1 MLFVAEKMAALSVVQ
16 KRLTNIGL
24 APFCLELHSNKARKT
39 DVLRQLKESTEIF
52 RYKEPEEFK
61 EESERLFKMRQQI
74 NGYVEA
80 LHRVYPC
87 GISVYEA
94 VTRYSSIDEK
104 EEIMI
109 PAFLLTT
116 LTKEQLNEWNH
127 AVEELVGVGK
137 VSGHSYH
144 HPLTGI
150 NIKEYSSQLKEE
162 TDKAFER
169 VYNSFTGDGEKGGKV
184 LFNIWNR

>member
-1 MLFVAEKMAALSVVQ
+1 
-16 KRLTNIGL
+16 
-24 APFCLELHSNKARKT
+24 
-39 DVLRQLKESTEIF
+39 
-52 RYKEPEEFK
+52 
-61 EESERLFKMRQQI
+61 
-74 NGYVEA
+74 
-80 LHRVYPC
+80 
-87 GISVYEA
+87 
-94 VTRYSSIDEK
+94 
-104 EEIMI
+104 MI

-116 LTKEQLNEWNH
+116 LTKERLNEWNH

-162 TDKAFER
+162 TDKLLR

>member
-1 MLFVAEKMAALSVVQ
+1 MFVAEKMAALSVVQ
-16 KRLTNIGL
+16 KRLMNIGL

-39 DVLRQLKESTEIF
+39 DVLSQLKESTEIF

-80 LHRVYPC
+80 LHRIYPC

-94 VTRYSSIDEK
+94 ITRYSSIDET

-109 PAFLLTT
+109 PASLLAS
-116 LTKEQLNEWNH
+116 LTKEQFNEWNH
-127 AVEELVGVGK
+127 AVEELIGV
-137 VSGHSYH
+137 
-144 HPLTGI
+144 
-150 NIKEYSSQLKEE
+150 
-162 TDKAFER
+162 
-169 VYNSFTGDGEKGGKV
+169 
-184 LFNIWNR
+184 